1 MAFFVDEVNTK
12 PSIFDT
18 KQESDTYL
26 YCLPIGI
33 SSYHFEPSWSEVAE
47 QLSDEL
53 SESEIPANS
62 SGIKNN
68 FWTNCTEVIFVAIVS
83 GFVPN
88 WHEVTSRQFG
98 ERCGIGYFTCS

>member
-1 MAFFVDEVNTK
+1 MAFFISEVNTK
-12 PSIFDT
+12 LPMFDT

-26 YCLPIGI
+26 SCLSICI

-47 QLSDEL
+47 QLPDEL
-53 SESEIPANS
+53 SKSEIHVNS

-98 ERCGIGYFTCS
+98 ERYSS